1 MIWIRNR
8 GPLKEIAVK
17 EKEEKEAEEVG
28 DGAKKEKKDEEG
40 NDTNNV
46 GGVPEECHQ
55 KINTTGL
62 FDFITYGILVNFVGL
77 FGILGNTISMVVLSR
92 PQMKSSI
99 NYLLIGLASCD
110 TLLIIISILI
120 FGLPSIYAYT
130 GHLFNYQFIVY
141 PKIVKY
147 LYPISCVAQIATV
160 YLTLTVT
167 IERYIAVCHPL
178 KARSFCTCGR
188 ARLAFLGIVTFAM
201 IYNLPKFLEIEIYT
215 QKHWKYNVVIYCV
228 RSAPLRSNKLY
239 VTVYVHW
246 MYFFVCYSFPL
257 IALIIFNVAIY
268 RRVRKANRDLQHLTH
283 HQRREIGL
291 ATMLLCVVIVFI
303 ICNILPLASNIVE
316 SFIDDP
322 PPWLVKTGNL
332 LVTINSS
339 INFIIYVIFGRKFK
353 RIFMKLFCASGIFGR
368 DSPEFQTHD
377 ESSVTNMTNI
387 ELRNSIRHNH
397 LNRTNTIARNNN
409 VHVKNGGTR
418 QSIRG
423 SSRPTSPGPHVYYPT
438 CSSIKN
444 PKKPS
449 KTTCD
454 QNGWNKNNNNDSS
467 I

>member
-1 MIWIRNR
+1 METTTVYYQTRSYFQ
-8 GPLKEIAVK
+8 
-17 EKEEKEAEEVG
+17 
-28 DGAKKEKKDEEG
+28 
-40 NDTNNV
+40 NDTNND
-46 GGVPEECHQ
+46 GDVPEECHQ
-55 KINTTGL
+55 KINAIGL
-62 FDFITYGILVNFVGL
+62 FDFIVYGVLVNFVGL
-77 FGILGNTISMVVLSR
+77 FGILGNTVSMVVLSR
-92 PQMKSSI
+92 PEMKSSI

-120 FGLPSIYAYT
+120 FGLPSIYGYT

-147 LYPISCVAQIATV
+147 LYPISCAAQIATV

-178 KARSFCTCGR
+178 KTRSFCTCGR
-188 ARLAFLGIVTFAM
+188 ARLAFLSIVAFAM
-201 IYNLPKFLEIEIYT
+201 IYNLPKFFEIEIYT
-215 QKHWKYNVVIYCV
+215 ETHWKYNVVIYCV
-228 RSAPLRSNKLY
+228 RSASLRSNELY

-257 IALIIFNVAIY
+257 VALIIFNVAIY
-268 RRVRKANRDLQHLTH
+268 LRVRKANRDLQHLTH

-303 ICNILPLASNIVE
+303 MCNILPLTSNIFE
-316 SFIDDP
+316 TFIDDP
-322 PPWLVKTGNL
+322 PRWLVQTGNL

-353 RIFMKLFCASGIFGR
+353 RIFMKLFCASGLFGR

-397 LNRTNTIARNNN
+397 LNRTNTIVRSNN
-409 VHVKNGGTR
+409 VHVTNGATR
-418 QSIRG
+418 QNTRV
-423 SSRPTSPGPHVYYPT
+423 SSRSTSPSIHVYYPA
-438 CSSIKN
+438 SNSVKN
-444 PKKPS
+444 STKLS
-449 KTTCD
+449 KVVCD
-454 QNGWNKNNNNDSS
+454 QNGWNKNNNNNSS
-467 I
+467 M